1 MITEHESA
9 GRRALPPLSD
19 KHRHTHEVGSAIAP
33 DILDSSGLHTI
44 TDGRQLPRGF
54 CQRQRN
60 RAPGVLYKVPRP
72 NGKTA
77 WAFRPDE
84 PDSDRPGLKYEATC
98 KKLGGPGNVLYVHPS
113 QRHLLR
119 DRRVVVA
126 FVEGVKKALAVL
138 SAARA
143 AGDNVLVV
151 GILGVWNWMADG
163 EPIADMLEIPLDGRE
178 VLNVFDDDVFVNP
191 DVADALRRLAAH
203 QRERGA
209 ATIKVAYLPQSHDG
223 SKTGA
228 DDYLARGHDYADLI
242 STFRPL
248 DPDALAAERLKRG
261 AELRLKIEDLCRRF
275 WGPWGEGPGGKSA
288 RDVFKVLVD
297 AAPDRAKLHADGL
310 RVKISWQELARMAKV
325 STRTLKKAIE
335 RLEEM
340 QLIYRDNDE
349 RRPRERG
356 AFVLRAYV
364 KHYGE
369 SHATPD
375 GTTIQ
380 SDATLSTL
388 HLRAP
393 RLMWSSPAYKPRR
406 GTVTGTRRVR
416 QGPPPEHRPA
426 IKRLGKMRGAVLDFL
441 DAADGISTVGEIYDA
456 LHPDKAP
463 EKRRPRDL
471 IRRKTTEKGRDGLL
485 VMLEESGILIL
496 DGDVVTLADN
506 WLEALDE
513 QRRLGKE
520 IDNTGIDGHIEAGA
534 ETVARRRLNAK
545 GKAYRDWSRGTL
557 QVSDHWT
564 NNPNADG
571 HIEGLERIGS
581 VLSDADS
588 RTLEAIKAFERKYGR
603 GSFRWDRAS
612 CKALFYSSPE
622 GIWPEPEELRRI
634 RDYLTATR
642 GEAA

>member
-1 MITEHESA
+1 MAFYPNGGSRT
-9 GRRALPPLSD
+9 LSD
-19 KHRHTHEVGSAIAP
+19 AHRYTHEVGSAIAP
-33 DILDSSGLHTI
+33 DILDGSGVYTI
-44 TDGRQLPRGF
+44 TDGNQLPQGF
-54 CQRQRN
+54 SPRQRN
-60 RAPGVLYKVPRP
+60 RAPGVLYEVPRP
-72 NGKTA
+72 NGETA
-77 WAFRPDE
+77 WVFRPDE

-98 KKLGGPGNVLYVHPS
+98 KRLGGPGNVLYVHPS
-113 QRHLLR
+113 QRHLIG
-119 DRRVVVA
+119 DTSVPVI
-126 FVEGVKKALAVL
+126 FVEGIKKALAVL
-138 SAARA
+138 SATRA
-143 AGDNVLVV
+143 AGVKVLVV

-163 EPIADMLEIPLDGRE
+163 KPIADMLEIPLDGRE

-191 DVADALRRLAAH
+191 DVADALRRLAAY

-209 ATIKVAYLPQSHDG
+209 VTIKVAYLPQSQNG

-242 STFRPL
+242 STFRPF
-248 DPDALAAERLKRG
+248 DPGALAAERLRRG
-261 AELRLKIEDLCRRF
+261 AELRLKIEGLCRTF
-275 WGPWGEGPGGKSA
+275 WGPWWEGPGGKSA

-356 AFVLRAYV
+356 AFVLRADV

-369 SHATPD
+369 SPTTPD

-380 SDATLSTL
+380 SDATLGTL

-426 IKRLGKMRGAVLDFL
+426 IKRLGKARGAALDVL
-441 DAADGISTVGEIYDA
+441 DAAGGVSTVDEIYDA
-456 LHPDKAP
+456 LHPGKAP

-471 IRRKTTEKGRDGLL
+471 VRRRTTEKGRDGLL
-485 VMLEESGILIL
+485 VMLEESGILSI
-496 DGDVVTLADN
+496 DGDVVALTDD

-520 IDNTGIDGHIEAGA
+520 IDNTSVYGRVEAGA
-534 ETVARRRLNAK
+534 ETVARRRLSAK
-545 GKAYRDWSRGTL
+545 GKAYQRWSRDQL
-557 QVSDHWT
+557 RVSPHWA
-564 NNPNADG
+564 NNPEADG
-571 HIEGLERIGS
+571 HVEDLERIGGA
-581 VLSDADS
+581 LSDADQ
-588 RTLEAIKAFERKYGR
+588 RTLEAIEAFEQKYGR
-603 GSFRWDRAS
+603 GTFRWDRAS
-612 CKALFYSSPE
+612 CKELFYSSTE
-622 GIWPEPEELRRI
+622 GIWPDPEELRRI
-634 RDYLTATR
+634 RDYLVAT
-642 GEAA
+642 GALAA

>member
-1 MITEHESA
+1 MT
-9 GRRALPPLSD
+9 LSD
-19 KHRHTHEVGSAIAP
+19 SHRHTHEVGSAIAP
-33 DILDSSGLHTI
+33 DILDSSGVHTI

-54 CQRQRN
+54 SKRQRE
-60 RAPGVLYKVPRP
+60 RSPGVLYEVPRP
-72 NGKTA
+72 NGETA
-77 WAFRPDE
+77 WVFRPDE
-84 PDSDRPGLKYEATC
+84 PDSDRRGLKYEATC
-98 KKLGGPGNVLYVHPS
+98 KRLGGPGNVLYVHPS
-113 QRHLLR
+113 QRHLIG
-119 DRRVVVA
+119 DTSVPVIY
-126 FVEGVKKALAVL
+126 VEGIKKALAVV

-143 AGDNVLVV
+143 AGVEVLVV

-163 EPIADMLEIPLDGRE
+163 KPIPDMLEIPLDGRE
-178 VLNVFDDDVFVNP
+178 VLNVFDNDVFVNP

-209 ATIKVAYLPQSHDG
+209 ATIKVAYLPQAQDG

-228 DDYLARGHDYADLI
+228 DDYLARGHDYANLL
-242 STFRPL
+242 STFRPF
-248 DPDALAAERLKRG
+248 DPEALAAERLKRG
-261 AELRLKIEDLCRRF
+261 AELRLKIEDLRRTF
-275 WGPWGEGPGGKSA
+275 WGPWWEGPGGKSA

-310 RVKISWQELARMAKV
+310 RVKISWQELARMAKI

-340 QLIYRDNDE
+340 RLIYRDNDE

-356 AFVLRAYV
+356 AFVLRADV

-369 SHATPD
+369 SPATPD
-375 GTTIQ
+375 GTTIR
-380 SDATLSTL
+380 SDATLGTL
-388 HLRAP
+388 QLRAP

-426 IKRLGKMRGAVLDFL
+426 IKRLGKNRGAALDVL
-441 DAADGISTVGEIYDA
+441 DAAGGVSTVDEIYDA
-456 LHPDKAP
+456 LHPGKAP

-471 IRRKTTEKGRDGLL
+471 VRRRTTEKGRDGLL
-485 VMLEESGILIL
+485 VMLEESGILSI
-496 DGDVVTLADN
+496 DGNVVTLADD

-520 IDNTGIDGHIEAGA
+520 IDNTSVYGRVEAGA

-545 GKAYRDWSRGTL
+545 GKAYRSWSRGQL
-557 QVSDHWT
+557 RVSSHWA
-564 NNPNADG
+564 NNPDADG
-571 HIEGLERIGS
+571 HVEDLERVGA
-581 VLSDADS
+581 LSDADQ
-588 RTLEAIKAFERKYGR
+588 RTLEAIEAFEQKYGR
-603 GSFRWDRAS
+603 GAFRWDRAG
-612 CKALFYSSPE
+612 CKELFYSSTE

-634 RDYLTATR
+634 RDYLVAT
-642 GEAA
+642 GAVAA

>member
-1 MITEHESA
+1 MT
-9 GRRALPPLSD
+9 LSD
-19 KHRHTHEVGSAIAP
+19 SHRHTHEVGSAIAP
-33 DILDSSGLHTI
+33 DILDSSGVHTI

-54 CQRQRN
+54 SKRQRE
-60 RAPGVLYKVPRP
+60 RSPGVLYEVPRP
-72 NGKTA
+72 NGETA
-77 WAFRPDE
+77 WVFRPDE
-84 PDSDRPGLKYEATC
+84 PDSDRRGLKYEATC
-98 KKLGGPGNVLYVHPS
+98 KRLGGPGNVLYVHPS
-113 QRHLLR
+113 QRHLIG
-119 DRRVVVA
+119 DTSVPVIY
-126 FVEGVKKALAVL
+126 VEGIKKALAVV

-143 AGDNVLVV
+143 AGVEVLVV

-163 EPIADMLEIPLDGRE
+163 KPIPDMLEIPLDGRE

-209 ATIKVAYLPQSHDG
+209 ATIKVAYFPQSQDG

-242 STFRPL
+242 STFHPF
-248 DPDALAAERLKRG
+248 DPGALAAERLKRG
-261 AELRLKIEDLCRRF
+261 AELRLKIEDLRRTF
-275 WGPWGEGPGGKSA
+275 WGPWWEGPGGKSA

-310 RVKISWQELARMAKV
+310 RVKISWQELARMAKI

-340 QLIYRDNDE
+340 RLIYRDNDE

-356 AFVLRAYV
+356 AFVLRADV

-369 SHATPD
+369 SPATPD
-375 GTTIQ
+375 GTTIR
-380 SDATLSTL
+380 SDATLGTL
-388 HLRAP
+388 QLRAP

-426 IKRLGKMRGAVLDFL
+426 IKRLGKNRGAALDVL
-441 DAADGISTVGEIYDA
+441 DAAGGVYTVDEIYDA
-456 LHPDKAP
+456 LYPGKAP

-471 IRRKTTEKGRDGLL
+471 VRRKTTEKGRDGLL
-485 VMLEESGILIL
+485 VMLEESGILSIN
-496 DGDVVTLADN
+496 GDVVALADD
-506 WLEALDE
+506 WLASLDE

-520 IDNTGIDGHIEAGA
+520 IDNTSVYGRVEAGA
-534 ETVARRRLNAK
+534 ETVARRRLSAK
-545 GKAYRDWSRGTL
+545 GKAYQRWSRGQL
-557 QVSDHWT
+557 RVSSHWA
-564 NNPNADG
+564 NNPDADG
-571 HIEGLERIGS
+571 HVEDLERIGGT
-581 VLSDADS
+581 LSDADQ
-588 RTLEAIKAFERKYGR
+588 RTLEAIEAFEQKYGR
-603 GSFRWDRAS
+603 GAFRWDRAS
-612 CKALFYSSPE
+612 CKELFYSSTE

-634 RDYLTATR
+634 RDYLVAT
-642 GEAA
+642 GAVAA